1 MGSIMPVNQAEFQV
15 VSLLLRSLL
24 LEKWKKKKEVGGH
37 LMDSWAVSDYSL
49 GTVVLLSGLEQ
60 PTAFPQDIES
70 WLKSHPG
77 SPSDPMPCH

>member
-1 MGSIMPVNQAEFQV
+1 MV
-15 VSLLLRSLL
+15 
-24 LEKWKKKKEVGGH
+24 
-37 LMDSWAVSDYSL
+37 SWAVSDYSL

-70 WLKSHPG
+70 WLESHPE

>member
-15 VSLLLRSLL
+15 VSLLLCSLL
-24 LEKWKKKKEVGGH
+24 LEKRKEKKGGGH
-37 LMDSWAVSDYSL
+37 LMVSWAVSDYSL

-70 WLKSHPG
+70 WLESHPE